1 MQNIPKPGQIY
12 RHFKG
17 NLYRIVTLAEH
28 SETGEALV
36 IYQALYGEYKVYARP
51 LSMFMERLDRNKYQD
66 AAAEMRFTLQEELIA
81 PVVAEMKPEA
91 GAGAERSSRTERTAG
106 ERGAGAA
113 GLTDAEESEETGSKA
128 AGAPIPAQPAGST
141 ENADIETADA
151 PETAEGAEE
160 SAADETGFHLDPL
173 VIEFLDAD
181 TCEKRLNILSALR
194 ERITDDMIN
203 IMAISVG
210 VEIKEG
216 DVERRYDELRSCL
229 LTFGKYE
236 SNRLR

>member
-81 PVVAEMKPEA
+81 PVAAEMKPEA
-91 GAGAERSSRTERTAG
+91 D
-106 ERGAGAA
+106 AGAA
-113 GLTDAEESEETGSKA
+113 GLADAEEAGETGFKA

-151 PETAEGAEE
+151 PEAAEGAEA
-160 SAADETGFHLDPL
+160 SADDETGFSLDPL

>member
-1 MQNIPKPGQIY
+1 MHNIPQPGQIY

-17 NLYRIVTLAEH
+17 NLYRVVALAEH
-28 SETGEALV
+28 SETGETLV
-36 IYQALYGEYKVYARP
+36 IYQALYGECRVYARP
-51 LSMFMERLDRNKYQD
+51 LSMFIERIDKDKYPD
-66 AAAEMRFTLQEELIA
+66 AATEMRFTLQKELITPVTAEARPEINTEAVRSPMPEEL
-81 PVVAEMKPEA
+81 
-91 GAGAERSSRTERTAG
+91 AG
-106 ERGAGAA
+106 ETESIPMPEEPGETEGVPMPEE
-113 GLTDAEESEETGSKA
+113 AEETESVPTPEEPEGS
-128 AGAPIPAQPAGST
+128 
-141 ENADIETADA
+141 
-151 PETAEGAEE
+151 AEE
-160 SAADETGFHLDPL
+160 SADDEGGFNLDPL

-194 ERITDDMIN
+194 DRITDDMIN

>member
-28 SETGEALV
+28 SETGETLV

-51 LSMFMERLDRNKYQD
+51 LPMFMERIDRNRYQD
-66 AAAEMRFTLQEELIA
+66 VAAEMRFTLQEELIA
-81 PVVAEMKPEA
+81 SIPVKPEESAENA
-91 GAGAERSSRTERTAG
+91 GIE
-106 ERGAGAA
+106 
-113 GLTDAEESEETGSKA
+113 A
-128 AGAPIPAQPAGST
+128 AGASIPAQPEESA
-141 ENADIETADA
+141 ENADIEAAGT
-151 PETAEGAEE
+151 PVPAEGAGE
-160 SAADETGFHLDPL
+160 SDDDESIFSLDPL

>member
-1 MQNIPKPGQIY
+1 MTK
-12 RHFKG
+12 
-17 NLYRIVTLAEH
+17 
-28 SETGEALV
+28 
-36 IYQALYGEYKVYARP
+36 
-51 LSMFMERLDRNKYQD
+51 
-66 AAAEMRFTLQEELIA
+66 
-81 PVVAEMKPEA
+81 
-91 GAGAERSSRTERTAG
+91 
-106 ERGAGAA
+106 
-113 GLTDAEESEETGSKA
+113 
-128 AGAPIPAQPAGST
+128 
-141 ENADIETADA
+141 A
-151 PETAEGAEE
+151 PEDTPKEDEGE
-160 SAADETGFHLDPL
+160 FNLDPL
-173 VIEFLDAD
+173 IIEFLDAD

>member
-1 MQNIPKPGQIY
+1 MQNIPRPGQIY

-81 PVVAEMKPEA
+81 PVVAKMKPEA
-91 GAGAERSSRTERTAG
+91 DAGAERSSRTERTTG
-106 ERGAGAA
+106 EGGAGAA
-113 GLTDAEESEETGSKA
+113 GLTDAEESGETSFKA
-128 AGAPIPAQPAGST
+128 AGAPIPTQPAGST
-141 ENADIETADA
+141 ENADIETADV
-151 PETAEGAEE
+151 PVSAEGAEA

>member
-17 NLYRIVTLAEH
+17 NLYRIVTLAVH

-81 PVVAEMKPEA
+81 PVAAEMKPEA
-91 GAGAERSSRTERTAG
+91 GAGAERSSRTEG
-106 ERGAGAA
+106 EGGTGAA
-113 GLTDAEESEETGSKA
+113 GLTETEEAEEIGFKA
-128 AGAPIPAQPAGST
+128 AGAPIPTQPAGST

-151 PETAEGAEE
+151 PEAAEGAEA

>member
-1 MQNIPKPGQIY
+1 MQNIPGPGQIY

-17 NLYRIVTLAEH
+17 KLYRIVTLAEH
-28 SETGEALV
+28 SETGEMLV

-51 LSMFMERLDRNKYQD
+51 LSIFMERLDRNKYQD

-81 PVVAEMKPEA
+81 PVAAEMKPEVSA
-91 GAGAERSSRTERTAG
+91 GTERTAG
-106 ERGAGAA
+106 EGDAGAA
-113 GLTDAEESEETGSKA
+113 GLTEAEESEETGLKA
-128 AGAPIPAQPAGST
+128 AGTSIPAQPAGST
-141 ENADIETADA
+141 ENADIETEYA
-151 PETAEGAEE
+151 PEAAEGAKE
-160 SAADETGFHLDPL
+160 SADDETGFSLDPL